1 MTVLASIAEI
11 VSFVSLAVAL
21 ASISIALVLGA
32 KLRRL
37 RRAQTVVLGSESRDL
52 VEHAAQLDQAL
63 SDFRTAYERHT
74 DSVQRTLDTHQ
85 QRIDDA
91 LAYRAVI
98 RYDAYEELGGRQ
110 SSSIALLDSQ
120 RSGVVIS
127 SINQREH
134 GRVYVKQI
142 HRGESEFELLPE
154 EKQAIDAATGAGPSS
169 AP

>member
-1 MTVLASIAEI
+1 MTVLGSIAEI
-11 VSFVSLAVAL
+11 VSFVSLGVAL
-21 ASISIALVLGA
+21 LSVSIALVLGA

-37 RRAQTVVLGSESRDL
+37 RKAQTVVLGGNSRDI
-52 VEHAAQLDQAL
+52 VEHAAKLDQAL
-63 SDFRTAYERHT
+63 SDFRTAYETHA
-74 DSVQRTLDTHQ
+74 DSVQQTLDTHG
-85 QRIDDA
+85 QRIDDS

-120 RSGVVIS
+120 QSGVVIS

-154 EKQAIDAATGAGPSS
+154 EKQAIDVATGADV
-169 AP
+169 